1 MLEESK
7 LILNDFYPVVYTYMH
22 GKGKSVIDYI
32 ISSNTNFVN
41 KICVNK
47 DASSNT
53 SPHNAV
59 SAEMTHI
66 PTSKVN
72 ISCPKV
78 NVKKVKW
85 IVRNTRH
92 S

>member
-7 LILNDFYPVVYTYMH
+7 LTLNDFYLVEYIYMH

-32 ISSNTNFVN
+32 ISSNTNFVS
-41 KICVNK
+41 KMCVNK

-59 SAEMTHI
+59 TADMAHI
-66 PTSKVN
+66 PTSKEN
-72 ISCPKV
+72 I
-78 NVKKVKW
+78 
-85 IVRNTRH
+85 
-92 S
+92 

>member
-7 LILNDFYPVVYTYMH
+7 LTLNEFYPVEYTYMH
-22 GKGKSVIDYI
+22 GKGKSVVDYI

-47 DASSNT
+47 DACSNT

-59 SAEMTHI
+59 TAGMTQI
-66 PTSKVN
+66 PTGK
-72 ISCPKV
+72 IIYC
-78 NVKKVKW
+78 
-85 IVRNTRH
+85 VRK
-92 S
+92 